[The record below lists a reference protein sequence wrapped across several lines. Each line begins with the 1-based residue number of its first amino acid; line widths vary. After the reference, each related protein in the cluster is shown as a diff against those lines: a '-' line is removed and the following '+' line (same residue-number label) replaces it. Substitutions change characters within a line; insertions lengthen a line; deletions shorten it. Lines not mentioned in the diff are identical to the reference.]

1 MNSTAHT
8 TLKDL
13 ESLFAQLTKAKRF
26 HFPKQG
32 NRLTGAPAAP
42 GVYIIWSPRSK
53 RALHVGKSSRQ
64 TLHKR
69 LSSHL
74 RGHAKFQGSKLR
86 RGYEFQCLEV
96 KSTRKRALLEAYAI
110 GHLCPSH
117 LGTGA
122 RKDDL
127 PYSK

>member
-1 MNSTAHT
+1 VNNTTHT
-8 TLKDL
+8 TVKDL
-13 ESLFAQLTKAKRF
+13 EALFARLTKAKRF
-26 HFPKQG
+26 RLPKQG
-32 NRLTGAPAAP
+32 DHLTGAPAVP

-53 RALHVGKSSRQ
+53 RALHVGKSSRR
-64 TLHKR
+64 TLHQR

-96 KSTRKRALLEAYAI
+96 KSTRKRALLEAYTI
-110 GHLCPSH
+110 GRLCPTH

-122 RKDDL
+122 K
-127 PYSK
+127 KAE